1 MKKATGRVVPIEF
14 DYEQFLEDVKSPPTD
29 LWLRHLATDQ
39 RMVADFSR
47 YLNLQIGRAE
57 AHAMHLKGPEMGNDL
72 LRLQGGARALATIRL
87 FVESFLK
94 NQADTKKQEPI
105 ADNGK

>member
-1 MKKATGRVVPIEF
+1 MKKATGRAVPQPIEF

-39 RMVADFSR
+39 RMLADFQR

-57 AHAMHLKGPEMGNDL
+57 AHAMQLKGPEMSDDL
-72 LRLQGGARALATIRL
+72 LRLQGGARCLATIRL
-87 FVESFLK
+87 FVASFLK
-94 NQADTKKQEPI
+94 NQSEPATKSDPKE
-105 ADNGK
+105 